1 MNNKSIVIFS
11 FIAVSVLLL
20 VCLIFDCFGQKNLKE
35 VAMEGE
41 LREYNG
47 EKLSSISAFR
57 ENSISGAPDVDL
69 DSYRLEVVNSV
80 GNSKSYKYEEVLGKF
95 TSMKKVVSLYCV
107 EGWSVRVLYEG
118 VLMREILQD
127 VGITENDK
135 IVILHSI
142 DGYTTS
148 LPVEYFLKNDIILAY
163 KINGVTLPKEIG
175 FPFQLVAEDKW
186 GYKWAK
192 WVNKIEL
199 GSDVNFR
206 GFWESRGYSNDG
218 DLDKSFLED

>member
-1 MNNKSIVIFS
+1 
-11 FIAVSVLLL
+11 
-20 VCLIFDCFGQKNLKE
+20 
-35 VAMEGE
+35 MEGE
-41 LREYNG
+41 IREYNG

-80 GNSKSYKYEEVLGKF
+80 GSSKSYRYEEVLEKF

-118 VLMREILQD
+118 VLMREILED

-135 IVILHSI
+135 VVILYSI

-148 LPVEYFLKNDIILAY
+148 L
-163 KINGVTLPKEIG
+163 
-175 FPFQLVAEDKW
+175 LVAEGKW
-186 GYKWAK
+186 GYKWAR
-192 WVNKIEL
+192 WINKIEL
-199 GSDVNFR
+199 SSDINFR
-206 GFWESRGYSNDG
+206 GFWESRGYSNEG